1 MKRFLL
7 FIACAM
13 LSTAS
18 FAQFTGLEVEVYQVH
33 DGSIPELDGMT
44 TYRLYA
50 TFANPNDFVSAMSG
64 LQGEPLKIR
73 TSTSFFHSDAGGD
86 AGYQINPAIFPFA
99 PASEFDSFLTIG
111 VDDTNDPGQ
120 DITILDDTQVSWLDP
135 FNEGEDLIID
145 GLVGGAWFV
154 TFGAGTVNA
163 FAGDDGQVL
172 IGQFTTDGT
181 FDGVINIQV
190 FGDGSQANEFRVVGE
205 PFSSD
210 PNAVFGCTDETAD
223 NYDPAA
229 TVDDCSCQFPCFL
242 AIDEVAITPTTCS
255 NTNNGSAQIITSGGQ
270 GAVYHR
276 LDDGNNLVTST
287 FNNLGAGTYNILV
300 YDGQGCRDSLMFD
313 MVTPDPVTLS
323 STLESPILCNG
334 EANGV
339 MMVEAAGGTGELT
352 LSLSS
357 DFTNPTTDP
366 MFTDLGP
373 GTYTVYAQDENGCA
387 GQASPLAITQPLALQ
402 ANSTANSPASCFGA
416 EDGLIVAIGIGG
428 TAPYQFS
435 VDGESWQNSN
445 LLNVPAGTHVVH
457 VLDANGCLDLDND
470 PTIIGS
476 PEEIVIAETLGNI
489 LCNGDNNGSIE
500 VAATGGNGGFTFSFN
515 GGDYSDTL
523 SWSNLAAGMYMVDV
537 LDDEGCAASAEFEIM
552 EPSELMAS
560 ISATD
565 ISCNGETDGSVLIE
579 IEGGTEDYTI
589 EGGDTVGLPAGD
601 YTYTIIDANGC
612 QVEVSESI
620 AEPTALSVTVDEVVN
635 AEDNDGS
642 IDVSVAGGTGD
653 YTYSW
658 TGPNGFTSNEEDL
671 SGLDVGEYTLTVT
684 DENGCEVMTAAQEVM
699 VGLDEYLNNV
709 ALSVFPNPNNGVFT
723 LNIEGLNGETVNFD
737 VVDAIGKT
745 VLSEQF
751 NAVNASFQHQ
761 MDMSNLADGMYYL
774 NIQLNGA
781 VKSIKM
787 VKQ

>member
-33 DGSIPELDGMT
+33 DGSIPVLEGMT

-50 TFANPNDFVSAMSG
+50 NFADPDDFVSAMSG

-73 TSTSFFHSDAGGD
+73 TSTSFFQTPAGGD
-86 AGYQINPAIFPFA
+86 AGYQINPALFTFVPEL
-99 PASEFDSFLTIG
+99 EFDSFLTIG
-111 VDDTNDPGQ
+111 VDDTDDPGQ

-163 FAGDDGQVL
+163 FAGDDGKVL
-172 IGQFTTDGT
+172 LGQFTTDGT
-181 FDGVINIQV
+181 FDGVMNIQV
-190 FGDGSQANEFRVVGE
+190 FENGSQDNEARVVGE

-210 PNAVFGCTDETAD
+210 PNAIFGCTDETAE
-223 NYDPAA
+223 NYDPTA
-229 TVDDCSCQFPCFL
+229 TVDDCTCQFPCFL
-242 AIDEVAITPTTCS
+242 NIDEVAITPTTCA

-276 LDDGNNLVTST
+276 LDDGNNLVTSN

-313 MVTPDPVTLS
+313 MITPDPVTLTS
-323 STLESPILCNG
+323 SLESPILCNG
-334 EANGV
+334 DANGV

-352 LSLSS
+352 LSLTPE
-357 DFTNPTTDP
+357 FTEPTTDP
-366 MFTDLGP
+366 MFVDLGP

-387 GQASPLAITQPLALQ
+387 GQASALAITQPLVLQ

-428 TAPYQFS
+428 TAPYQYS

-445 LLNVPAGTHVVH
+445 LLNVAAGDYVVN
-457 VLDANGCLDLDND
+457 VLDANGCEDLGPN
-470 PTIIGS
+470 TITIGS
-476 PEEIVIAETLGNI
+476 PDEIVIAETLSDI
-489 LCNGDNNGSIE
+489 LCNGDGNGSIE
-500 VAATGGNGGFTFSFN
+500 VAATGGNGGFTFSFD
-515 GGDYSDTL
+515 GGAYSDTL
-523 SWSNLAAGMYMVDV
+523 SWTGLEGGMYMVDV
-537 LDDEGCAASAEFEIM
+537 LDDEGCSASAEYEIM
-552 EPSELMAS
+552 EPAVLTATAT
-560 ISATD
+560 ATD
-565 ISCNGETDGSVLIE
+565 ITCNGDADGSVLIE

-589 EGGDTVGLPAGD
+589 EGGETTGLVAGD
-601 YTYTIIDANGC
+601 YTYTIVDANGC
-612 QVEVSESI
+612 QTEVSESI
-620 AEPTALSVTVDEVVN
+620 AEPEALSVTIDEVVN

-642 IDVSVAGGTGD
+642 IDVSVEGGTGD

-658 TGPNGFTSNEEDL
+658 TGSNGFSSNEEDL
-671 SGLDVGEYTLTVT
+671 SGLAVGEYTLTVT
-684 DENGCEVMTAAQEVM
+684 DENGCEVITETQEVM

-709 ALSVFPNPNNGVFT
+709 ALSIYPNPNNGVFT
-723 LNIEGLNGETVNFD
+723 LNIEGLNGEAVNFD